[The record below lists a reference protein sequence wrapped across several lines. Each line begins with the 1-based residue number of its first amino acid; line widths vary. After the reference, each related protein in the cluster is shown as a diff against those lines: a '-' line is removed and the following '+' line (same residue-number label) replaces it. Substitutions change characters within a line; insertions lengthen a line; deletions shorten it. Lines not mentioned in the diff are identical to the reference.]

1 MAASKLQA
9 LDTYL
14 SPLYK
19 ISTISGL
26 FQMLLSARTEFF
38 LSVFLFL
45 FAFRVFAQDSSD
57 TFTPTPDPSDT
68 PTFTSTFTPDP
79 TDTSSYT
86 PTGTASSTPFNTPTP
101 AITMVPV
108 NCSSDN
114 LSGVPSSGSLSI
126 HPSGDF
132 IPLCSGWVIYGDQA
146 TNQVVIQNVFTGQV
160 NQTYSLEASPLYLGL
175 DATNGFLYATLNNTS
190 ALAQV
195 NLTTGQV
202 NNIALSAP
210 ASFLAVGNNGLVF
223 VEAGGGYQPT
233 IQIIN
238 GLSGSVVQNISNFG
252 SGGFL
257 AYDNVHNQLF
267 VGAHATEPSEF
278 DQYSFNPTMLTLT
291 KLTGV
296 GTTGFGEDLTVS
308 PDGNHVVFPSGGD
321 QKIYDYSSSALTIT
335 NGAWDT
341 SSYPWGARY
350 SPDSKYLLA
359 TNTTNFMVFDANTH
373 VLLQSNT
380 TNGSL
385 TRVGFSQGEGV
396 VYALQNTGSASSLF
410 WHTFTRP
417 APTVGATPAPTPV
430 AFNCT
435 TDNLNGIPT
444 SGSFSVNPGQDF
456 IPLCSGWVIVPDI
469 TLNQILVENV
479 TTGQVNRRYQMQASP
494 LNLSLDSVNGY
505 LYATLDGSTFLAQI
519 NLVSDAIQY
528 LPSTEPLYE
537 VVVGNNGTVFTEG
550 QNDALFSELNGP
562 SGSAPVSLGKPPISY
577 PGCLAYD
584 KVHDQLFYGA
594 SAYTPSNLIRYIY
607 NSANLSLTLQQNV
620 QFQAAI
626 GDLDVST
633 DGNHLLVVTPFG
645 NDQTPPY
652 NYILNDYSPLNLT
665 TIQGSIGAGG
675 PPACGHFSPNN
686 QLFTASNGTTLSIFQ
701 LSNYSPFE
709 SYIPGANII
718 KTKFST
724 GSSMVFDLRMGPPN
738 TIDWHTL
745 PTPVPTATSTPTV
758 TITNTPI
765 FSFTPTSTATNTA
778 TPTASGTPTSTN
790 TPIVCG
796 PGTTLLFNWI
806 SMSPIPTPPGGGQG
820 VVVNGKIFFP
830 GGSLQGGTLVYD
842 PASNSW
848 SQLAPMP
855 TSRNGFGAGAIN
867 GIIYVAG
874 GQSNYNNVW
883 WPYSTLEAYNPAT
896 NTWATLAPMPNYRY
910 VVSAGVLNGQLYVIG
925 GVNTPNTVEAYDP
938 PTNSWIER
946 SSMPTGRWNTAT
958 VVINNKLYVAAGVN
972 SGFLNNLEVYDPATD
987 SWSERSPIPTAEWGS
1002 MGVSL
1007 GGKMVVLGGTS
1018 PSVSYSK
1025 NVQSYDPGS
1034 DTWSNLSP
1042 LITGRNYLYGG
1053 VIGQQIYA
1061 MGGQGP
1067 GASNVDEVGAWVC
1080 VPYTSTPTPT
1090 FTQTSTLTLTSTQS
1104 ATNSATTTATPDSTD
1119 TPTNTGTSTATSTA
1133 TSTITNTS
1141 TPDLTDTPTNSPAN
1155 TATSS
1160 ATNTATRTTTATAT
1174 PSATSSAT
1182 NTATSTSTPDPT
1194 DTPTSTATFTLSNT
1208 STPDP
1213 TETPTNTPTSTAT
1226 STATNTVTVPPTYT
1240 ATNSNTPTAT
1250 NSQTNSPTNTATLTA
1265 TNTATSTTTNTVTVP
1280 PTYTATNSNTPTA
1293 TNSQTNSPT
1302 NTSTLTATSTV
1313 TNTPTNTAT
1322 NSATNTT
1329 TNTATNSATSTS
1341 TNTPTNTVTNSPTVP
1356 PTHTATNTITLTAT
1370 NSATKSPTPSA
1381 TYTPTN
1387 SPTLTP
1393 TKTVALTATK
1403 TPTATVSKTSTR
1415 TATPTITPT
1424 PTKTFTKTFTPT
1436 ITPTPT
1442 KTVTPTYTPAM
1453 NTPTKTPTAILTF
1466 FPTPFKSIAVSDSAS
1481 ACVTVG
1487 QSLSVTAVFGPTND
1501 QNQTDDY
1508 SIGFGNGTTIV
1519 WGNGCTASYN
1529 TGSLSTDKPVTVVQS
1544 VAVPATVTSGAYT
1557 SLDVVGIQDSTY
1569 LCGGSTVIGSVS
1581 ISICST
1587 GSKLKSFN
1595 SLISE
1600 GTSTPNESL
1609 SHGPQVVAAPNVSRD
1624 DQPIRFLLQLA
1635 SPAQVR
1641 ITLYTLLGEEIYSN
1655 ESQAGAGSSQLVW
1668 NLQNASGAEVASGLY
1683 FYVVEV
1689 GEGASPIIKTGKIL
1703 VLR

>member
-1 MAASKLQA
+1 M
-9 LDTYL
+9 
-14 SPLYK
+14 
-19 ISTISGL
+19 
-26 FQMLLSARTEFF
+26 FLSARIKFF
-38 LSVFLFL
+38 LPVFLFL
-45 FAFRVFAQDSSD
+45 FAFRAFAQDSGD

-68 PTFTSTFTPDP
+68 PTFTSTPDPTDTFTPTVTPDP

-101 AITMVPV
+101 AITVVPV

-132 IPLCSGWVIYGDQA
+132 IPLCSGWVIYGDQTA
-146 TNQVVIQNVFTGQV
+146 NQIVIQNVFTGQV
-160 NQTYSLEASPLYLGL
+160 NQAYSLEASPLYLGL

-195 NLTTGQV
+195 NLATGQV

-223 VEAGGGYQPT
+223 VEAGGSYQPT
-233 IQIIN
+233 LQIIN
-238 GLSGSVVQNISNFG
+238 GLGGNVVQNISNFG
-252 SGGFL
+252 SNGFM

-278 DQYSFNPTMLTLT
+278 DQYSFNPTTLTLT

-321 QKIYDYSSSALTIT
+321 QKIYDYSSSALTVT
-335 NGAWDT
+335 YGAWDT

-410 WHTFTRP
+410 WHAFTRP
-417 APTVGATPAPTPV
+417 SPTVGATPAPTPV
-430 AFNCT
+430 AFNCA
-435 TDNLNGIPT
+435 TDNLNGIPS
-444 SGSFSVNPGQDF
+444 SGSFAVNPGQDL
-456 IPLCSGWVIVPDI
+456 IPLCSGWVIVPDT

-479 TTGQVNRRYQMQASP
+479 ATGQVNRRYQMQASP

-519 NLVSDAIQY
+519 NLATDAIQY
-528 LPSTEPLYE
+528 LPSTEPLYT

-562 SGSAPVSLGKPPISY
+562 AGSAPVSLGKPPIFY

-594 SAYTPSNLIRYIY
+594 SAYTPSNLIRYTY
-607 NSANLSLTLQQNV
+607 NSANPSLTLQQNV

-626 GDLDVST
+626 GDLDVSA

-675 PPACGHFSPNN
+675 PPTCGHFSPNN
-686 QLFTASNGTTLSIFQ
+686 QLLAASNGTTLSIFQ

-709 SYIPGANII
+709 NYVPGANII

-724 GSSMVFDLRMGPPN
+724 GSAMVFDLRMGSPN
-738 TIDWHTL
+738 AIDWHAF

-758 TITNTPI
+758 TVTNTPI
-765 FSFTPTSTATNTA
+765 YSYTPTGTATV
-778 TPTASGTPTSTN
+778 SGTPTSTN

-820 VVVNGKIFFP
+820 VVVNGKIYFP

-842 PASNSW
+842 PALNSW

-855 TSRNGFGAGAIN
+855 TSRNGFGAGVIN

-874 GQSNYNNVW
+874 GQSTYNNVW

-910 VVSAGVLNGQLYVIG
+910 VVSAGVLNGQLYVVG

-938 PTNSWIER
+938 STNTWIEK

-987 SWSERSPIPTAEWGS
+987 SWNERSPIPVAEWGS

-1007 GGKMVVLGGTS
+1007 DGKMVVLGGTS
-1018 PSVSYSK
+1018 PSASYSK

-1042 LITGRNYLYGG
+1042 LVTGRNYLYGG
-1053 VIGQQIYA
+1053 VIGHQIYA

-1067 GASNVDEVGAWVC
+1067 GASNVNEVGAWAC
-1080 VPYTSTPTPT
+1080 VPNTSTPTPT
-1090 FTQTSTLTLTSTQS
+1090 GTFTNTPTFTSSFTPTNSPTGTGTYTASSTATDTPTPTSTLTPTNTSTNT
-1104 ATNSATTTATPDSTD
+1104 ATNSATTTATPDPTD
-1119 TPTNTGTSTATSTA
+1119 TPTNTGTPTATLTATNTMTNSPTSTITTTSTPDPTDTLTNTA
-1133 TSTITNTS
+1133 TPSVTNTLTNSPTSTITNTS
-1141 TPDLTDTPTNSPAN
+1141 TPDPTDTPTNSPTN

-1160 ATNTATRTTTATAT
+1160 ATNTATLTSTATAT
-1174 PSATSSAT
+1174 TSATSSAT
-1182 NTATSTSTPDPT
+1182 LTATNSSTPTVTNSPTLTTTATSSPTPTNSLTNTATKTVSSTPSATRT
-1194 DTPTSTATFTLSNT
+1194 DTA
-1208 STPDP
+1208 
-1213 TETPTNTPTSTAT
+1213 TSTAT
-1226 STATNTVTVPPTYT
+1226 STKTD
-1240 ATNSNTPTAT
+1240 
-1250 NSQTNSPTNTATLTA
+1250 
-1265 TNTATSTTTNTVTVP
+1265 TSTP
-1280 PTYTATNSNTPTA
+1280 GH
-1293 TNSQTNSPT
+1293 
-1302 NTSTLTATSTV
+1302 TATSTV
-1313 TNTPTNTAT
+1313 TPTSTKTAT
-1322 NSATNTT
+1322 HTG
-1329 TNTATNSATSTS
+1329 
-1341 TNTPTNTVTNSPTVP
+1341 TP
-1356 PTHTATNTITLTAT
+1356 
-1370 NSATKSPTPSA
+1370 
-1381 TYTPTN
+1381 
-1387 SPTLTP
+1387 
-1393 TKTVALTATK
+1393 
-1403 TPTATVSKTSTR
+1403 TR
-1415 TATPTITPT
+1415 TATRTVTAT
-1424 PTKTFTKTFTPT
+1424 VTRTSTKTFTPA
-1436 ITPTPT
+1436 ITS
-1442 KTVTPTYTPAM
+1442 
-1453 NTPTKTPTAILTF
+1453 TPTKTPTAILTF
-1466 FPTPFKSIAVSDSAS
+1466 FPTPFKTITVSDSAS

-1557 SLDVVGIQDSTY
+1557 SLNVVGIQDSTY
-1569 LCGGSTVIGSVS
+1569 LCGGSTIIGSVS
-1581 ISICST
+1581 ISMCST
-1587 GSKLKSFN
+1587 GGKLRPSG
-1595 SLISE
+1595 SPSSE
-1600 GTSTPNESL
+1600 ETATPTLTPVNRALPS
-1609 SHGPQVVAAPNVSRD
+1609 VVAAPNISRNG
-1624 DQPIRFLLQLA
+1624 QPIRFLVQSD
-1635 SPAQVR
+1635 SPARVR
-1641 ITLYTLLGEEIYSN
+1641 IFLYTLMGEEVYSN
-1655 ESQAGAGSSQLVW
+1655 SLSAESGSSQLVW
-1668 NLQNASGAEVASGLY
+1668 NLENGSGTDVASGLY
-1683 FYVVEV
+1683 FYIVEV
-1689 GEGASPIIKTGKIL
+1689 GEGKTPILKKGKVV